1 VEANG
6 QRVSEVDHA
15 SFIPVVLSATRGLA
29 HEATVFI
36 SDGFPFVLKWGKEH
50 LVVIGWLR
58 CLLGFSLL
66 YSAIQY
72 ICGARFFIGSY
83 TGVLVPMD
91 LVRVEFH
98 LVSQAHMKLQLAVL
112 VV

>member
-1 VEANG
+1 MEANG

-72 ICGARFFIGSY
+72 ICGHVFSLEATLGF
-83 TGVLVPMD
+83 
-91 LVRVEFH
+91 
-98 LVSQAHMKLQLAVL
+98 
-112 VV
+112 